1 MPVSSDLQ
9 LEIGHVLLIEIAGY
23 LLEAVCAP
31 KATGLGIDPVKVLNR
46 KQGR

>member
-23 LLEAVCAP
+23 LLEGSLRP
-31 KATGLGIDPVKVLNR
+31 EGNR
-46 KQGR
+46 IRNRSR